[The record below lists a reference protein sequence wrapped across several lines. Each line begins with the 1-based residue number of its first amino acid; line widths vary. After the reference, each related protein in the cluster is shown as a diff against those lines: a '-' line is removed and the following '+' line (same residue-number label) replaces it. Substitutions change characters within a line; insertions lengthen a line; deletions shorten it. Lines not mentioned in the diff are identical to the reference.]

1 MPPND
6 QDPVYF
12 PDLISMLFLV
22 QNAVI
27 NEDDM
32 QQSNEHTVRSLIVL
46 SLYTCTNWV
55 DSRSQIITYAAW
67 TGAFCRQGGMCEMYA
82 WVRFFLFRNEV
93 APTFSVWDEIYW

>member
-32 QQSNEHTVRSLIVL
+32 QQSVL
-46 SLYTCTNWV
+46 VSDCSFSYRL
-55 DSRSQIITYAAW
+55 
-67 TGAFCRQGGMCEMYA
+67 
-82 WVRFFLFRNEV
+82 V
-93 APTFSVWDEIYW
+93 ALHMHQLQEPNYHICCLNGSIL